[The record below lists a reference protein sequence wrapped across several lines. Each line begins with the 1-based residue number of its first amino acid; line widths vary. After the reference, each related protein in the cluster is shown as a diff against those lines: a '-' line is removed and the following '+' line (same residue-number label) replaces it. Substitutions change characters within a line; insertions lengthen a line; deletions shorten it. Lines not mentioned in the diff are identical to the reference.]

1 MEWGT
6 GLLLPMGE
14 IKAARE
20 ESLPVYLYSLVAA
33 HSILDIVAGLGGAN
47 SSCPNRTSWIR
58 LGDALLA
65 GGRSVA
71 VS

>member
-14 IKAARE
+14 IKAAGE
-20 ESLPVYLYSLVAA
+20 EPLPVYLYSLAAA

-47 SSCPNRTSWIR
+47 SSRPNRTSWIR
-58 LGDALLA
+58 FRDALLV
-65 GGRSVA
+65 RRCSVA